1 MSDLMMKREHDST
14 DDFEHLEH
22 ELQRGEAVSGAGGN
36 EQPLLDIS
44 ASPPKLRNDFSP
56 DLLSND
62 RHPLMSDNL
71 LDTSIPSLNNGAG
84 DPVLVSSA
92 GDFIPATPPPSADST
107 ELDAVVQQQHSDEL
121 AARIRQQLTDPKTA
135 SMAFM
140 ESEKS
145 SFHRDLDLNSDSA
158 ARFNDQFGDDSE
170 DDNTEAERSEAS
182 QTRAAP
188 MLSNFQDDLLDQQQ
202 QQQQHE
208 FQNNQR
214 NLLDDE
220 DDDDDDDMFAKED
233 FSSLKERSEVPKS
246 LYDIDKDDFMGE
258 IRSSTL
264 PQPEKSPEVDY
275 LKDELIV
282 HEETREKPVVASQPA
297 GQPQGLLDDAE
308 WNVLDRFEDKETVAA
323 SAPAPPAH
331 EPYLE
336 FEHTKPLPPLPQGV
350 EDDIFDDMEQE
361 LSAKEANN
369 KYQMSNDF
377 LSAEA
382 KRFEGASGG
391 ETDEFESEPERSPAK
406 SAPMPRPA
414 APIPQ
419 QAPAPAVAAAR
430 PNNDKVNSSNG
441 DLDFFDSFKPDAW
454 FNPERLHPKVA
465 SLIYWRDVK
474 KSGIVFGATL
484 TVLLSLAY
492 FSLISVLA
500 YSSLLTLTYTILF
513 RIYKTVLQAI
523 QKTSDGHPFQ
533 EILELD
539 LTVPSEKVHAV
550 ADVAV
555 NQVNAGVS
563 ELRRLF
569 LVEDFVDSLKFG
581 ILLWTLTYLG
591 AWFNGMTLVI
601 IGVIALFTL
610 PKVYET
616 NKTQIDQHLGAVKAK
631 VDEIT
636 AKVKAALP
644 IGKKEEK
651 KD

>member
-1 MSDLMMKREHDST
+1 MVR
-14 DDFEHLEH
+14 
-22 ELQRGEAVSGAGGN
+22 
-36 EQPLLDIS
+36 
-44 ASPPKLRNDFSP
+44 RNNS
-56 DLLSND
+56 
-62 RHPLMSDNL
+62 RQHVEVE
-71 LDTSIPSLNNGAG
+71 
-84 DPVLVSSA
+84 VL
-92 GDFIPATPPPSADST
+92 
-107 ELDAVVQQQHSDEL
+107 
-121 AARIRQQLTDPKTA
+121 
-135 SMAFM
+135 
-140 ESEKS
+140 
-145 SFHRDLDLNSDSA
+145 
-158 ARFNDQFGDDSE
+158 
-170 DDNTEAERSEAS
+170 
-182 QTRAAP
+182 
-188 MLSNFQDDLLDQQQ
+188 
-202 QQQQHE
+202 
-208 FQNNQR
+208 
-214 NLLDDE
+214 
-220 DDDDDDDMFAKED
+220 
-233 FSSLKERSEVPKS
+233 
-246 LYDIDKDDFMGE
+246 
-258 IRSSTL
+258 
-264 PQPEKSPEVDY
+264 
-275 LKDELIV
+275 
-282 HEETREKPVVASQPA
+282 
-297 GQPQGLLDDAE
+297 
-308 WNVLDRFEDKETVAA
+308 
-323 SAPAPPAH
+323 
-331 EPYLE
+331 
-336 FEHTKPLPPLPQGV
+336 
-350 EDDIFDDMEQE
+350 
-361 LSAKEANN
+361 
-369 KYQMSNDF
+369 
-377 LSAEA
+377 
-382 KRFEGASGG
+382 
-391 ETDEFESEPERSPAK
+391 PERGP
-406 SAPMPRPA
+406 
-414 APIPQ
+414 
-419 QAPAPAVAAAR
+419 
-430 PNNDKVNSSNG
+430 
-441 DLDFFDSFKPDAW
+441 
-454 FNPERLHPKVA
+454 VA